1 MNKKL
6 DAIDKINMRLE
17 KLYEYVSI
25 LKTLKGVKADELKR
39 DINKRAKAERFL
51 QLACEAATDIAELLI
66 VDMRLRTPKTARETF
81 EILGEENV
89 LEKDF
94 ANRFAPMTGF
104 RNILVHDY
112 LDIDYEQVADKINN
126 RLVDFNTFAK
136 QIAKYLS
143 KI

>member
-17 KLYEYVSI
+17 KLQEYVSV
-25 LKTLKGVKADELKR
+25 LKTLQGTTAQELQK

-51 QLACEAATDIAELLI
+51 QLSCEVVIDIAELLI
-66 VDMRLRTPKTARETF
+66 SDLRLRTPATARETI
-81 EILGEENV
+81 EILGEEGI
-89 LEKDF
+89 LEKEF
-94 ANRFAPMTGF
+94 AKQFAPMTGF

-112 LDIDYEQVADKINN
+112 LKIDYEQVADKINN
-126 RLVDFNTFAK
+126 KLKDFNIFAK

-143 KI
+143 

>member
-17 KLYEYVSI
+17 KLHEYISI
-25 LKTLKGVKADELKR
+25 LKTLKGVKADELKK

-66 VDMRLRTPKTARETF
+66 VDMRLRTPKTARETI

-89 LEKDF
+89 LKKDF
-94 ANRFAPMTGF
+94 ANQFAPMTGF

-126 RLVDFNTFAK
+126 RLVDFDTFAK